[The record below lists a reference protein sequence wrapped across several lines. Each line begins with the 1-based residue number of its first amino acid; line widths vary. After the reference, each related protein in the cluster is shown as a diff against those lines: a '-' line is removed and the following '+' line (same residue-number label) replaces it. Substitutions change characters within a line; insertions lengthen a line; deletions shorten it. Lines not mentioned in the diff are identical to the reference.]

1 MARLRSCVDVSRG
14 LRREALLDGHI
25 AQDRA
30 EQLEGILHIGTAVG
44 GLCEER
50 ASEVFTRATIREIPW
65 ETPLPPGTNS

>member
-14 LRREALLDGHI
+14 LRHEVLLDGHI

-50 ASEVFTRATIREIPW
+50 ASEVFT
-65 ETPLPPGTNS
+65 GH